1 MAQLK
6 CLVIDDE
13 PLAQDLIENYLKN
26 FSFIKLIAK
35 CDNALIALEWIRKQK
50 IDLIFLD
57 VSMPFI
63 SGIDFIRT
71 LQNPPAIILTT
82 AHKEFAVESYELNV
96 LDYLLKPISFER
108 FSKAVNKLLD
118 GRLYT
123 PAGRGITG
131 PSGSPLSGG
140 EGSAGIASLPQ
151 GDHIFVKSNSKFFRV
166 NFSEITYVEGMK
178 DYLKIHTPDYTLVT
192 HQTMNE
198 LEKLLPARLFIRVHR
213 SYLVAIAQ
221 IRAIYGNSIELG
233 KVTIPIGVNYKEA
246 VMGLIGRK

>member
-57 VSMPFI
+57 VSMPFL
-63 SGIDFIRT
+63 SGIDFVRT
-71 LQNPPAIILTT
+71 LRNPPDIILTT

-108 FSKAVNKLLD
+108 FLKAINKLNID
-118 GRLYT
+118 TSEIIKPGTIDIKNDAFIY
-123 PAGRGITG
+123 
-131 PSGSPLSGG
+131 
-140 EGSAGIASLPQ
+140 
-151 GDHIFVKSNSKFFRV
+151 VKSEKKNVKILLKDILFIESL
-166 NFSEITYVEGMK
+166 K
-178 DYLKIHTPDYTLVT
+178 DYIKIHTIDKTILTQVSISAIEQRLPDNFL
-192 HQTMNE
+192 
-198 LEKLLPARLFIRVHR
+198 RIHR
-213 SYLVAIAQ
+213 SFIVAKDKITAYTQ
-221 IRAIYGNSIELG
+221 HDIEIG
-233 KVTIPIGVNYKEA
+233 KHQIPIGRNYKA
-246 VMGLIGRK
+246 VASQNFNLL